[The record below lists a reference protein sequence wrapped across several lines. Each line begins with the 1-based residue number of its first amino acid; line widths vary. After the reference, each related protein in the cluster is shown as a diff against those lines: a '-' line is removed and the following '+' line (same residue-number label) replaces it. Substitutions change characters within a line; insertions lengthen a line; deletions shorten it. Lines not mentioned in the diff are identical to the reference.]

1 MNEHLKKYQSHFS
14 EIEGWAS
21 DKLFEIIN
29 FLDMVE
35 INKSGGVMEIGVHHG
50 KFFILLNQMNLS
62 AHASYAIDLFDQQ
75 NLNIDESGKGSLTSF
90 TDNLLKYDL
99 HKGNNVKIISG
110 DSTDP
115 KLNLVDTIGKGAIR
129 FVSIDGGHTVEH
141 TINDLK
147 IAAELIN
154 NQGVVILDDI
164 LNHHW
169 LGVIEGAISYL
180 NTSPT
185 LIPFAIGHNK
195 LFLAK
200 VSYYNYY
207 FEALAR
213 SSLATKK
220 VHFLKHHLVA
230 L

>member
-1 MNEHLKKYQSHFS
+1 M
-14 EIEGWAS
+14 
-21 DKLFEIIN
+21 
-29 FLDMVE
+29 
-35 INKSGGVMEIGVHHG
+35 
-50 KFFILLNQMNLS
+50 
-62 AHASYAIDLFDQQ
+62 
-75 NLNIDESGKGSLTSF
+75 
-90 TDNLLKYDL
+90 LKYDL

-195 LFLAK
+195 LFLANL
-200 VSYYNYY
+200 Y
-207 FEALAR
+207 
-213 SSLATKK
+213 
-220 VHFLKHHLVA
+220 
-230 L
+230 